1 MDQNVCSPPGEKRV
15 RRSPKPK
22 KSLPRNRYRLR
33 QYTREPASSEPK
45 RDNND
50 RLLFYCGEEGCLWS
64 HAISSNFLK
73 HLRTKHG
80 IKVKPQKNEVLM
92 NAAQHALDHLD
103 RESNKLNDAEGQ
115 QKHRRTIPLTE
126 ESLRTALVYHVV
138 RHSLPFTT
146 IEQSSLASLLIL
158 CNPEVEDILI
168 TSRRTL
174 VSDIKNCW
182 KGEKTTLMDRL
193 QQARTKIHI
202 SLDIWTSPNT
212 YLFLGVVA
220 HYIAADEN
228 HQSTSLIALREIGGH
243 SGEEQWSVLRTV
255 LEEYGIVERLGCII
269 GDNASTNGTLCRTIY
284 DYFSEELFMV
294 WDYEANQIRC
304 IGHIINLI
312 VQAFLFGQLEE
323 EELEAYDREE
333 TERSEINV
341 EAEQQQHVRQRAQQQ
356 QRVRQQMSS
365 LGKLHNIVVHIRSS
379 ASRTK
384 QFVKESGG
392 RIPLDNRTRWN
403 SWHAMLERALN
414 FEKSVD
420 YYLKT
425 QPDLNLDILKPKD
438 WDMLRT
444 MHTFLV
450 RFRDHTKQLE
460 SDGDDISQVLPH
472 LLHVRLWL
480 TANKQKVSRK
490 DGQPTARTTAEDRDF
505 LQRLQNAEAAWQ
517 KWWDLIWGNTTY
529 LLATMLNPIY
539 RTKWFKEG
547 LKVIGIDSETIQEG
561 LDRARTAWNLWHE
574 KKQEEDRIERLK
586 EVKTE
591 PKKRRTTYNLRTKPA
606 ATIYELNERVF
617 GDWESNDVS
626 ELEEYLSQP
635 VTQLPKDDV
644 RDFKPLAWWCEESL
658 QKKWPHLSSL
668 AIFVLSL
675 PAMSAEPERVFS
687 GARRTISWE
696 RSQLRPEIIETL
708 ECLKHIFRS
717 RERAL

>member
-1 MDQNVCSPPGEKRV
+1 MDQMDQSVCSPSRRESV
-15 RRSPKPK
+15 RRSKISK
-22 KSLPRNRYRLR
+22 KSLPRNRYPLR
-33 QYTREPASSEPK
+33 QYTREPASNEPK
-45 RDNND
+45 RDNLD

-73 HLRTKHG
+73 HLRTNHK
-80 IKVKPQKNEVLM
+80 IEVKPQKNEVLR
-92 NAAQHALDHLD
+92 NAAQHILDHLNQ
-103 RESNKLNDAEGQ
+103 ESNTKGQ
-115 QKHRRTIPLTE
+115 QKHLHTIPLTE
-126 ESLRTALVYHVV
+126 ESLRSALVYHVV
-138 RHSLPFTT
+138 RNSLPFTT
-146 IEQSSLASLLIL
+146 IEQPSLTSLLIL

-168 TSRRTL
+168 TSRGTL
-174 VSDIKNCW
+174 VSDIKNRW
-182 KGEKTTLMDRL
+182 EREKTTLRNRL

-212 YLFLGVVA
+212 YLFLGIVA
-220 HYIAADEN
+220 HYIPANEN
-228 HQSTSLIALREIGGH
+228 HQNTSLIALREIGGH

-255 LEEYGIVERLGCII
+255 LEEYGIVEKLGCII
-269 GDNASTNGTLCRTIY
+269 SDSASTNGTLCRTIHN
-284 DYFSEELFMV
+284 YFSEELFMM
-294 WDYEANQIRC
+294 WDYKTNQIRC

-312 VQAFLFGQLEE
+312 VQAFLFGQLKE
-323 EELEAYDREE
+323 EELEVYDREE
-333 TERSEINV
+333 TERSEIMV
-341 EAEQQQHVRQRAQQQ
+341 EVEQQRVRQQQCARQQ

-384 QFVKESGG
+384 QFVKEAGG

-403 SWHAMLERALN
+403 SWHAMLEQALN
-414 FEKSVD
+414 FEKSID

-450 RFRDHTKQLE
+450 RFKDHTKQLE
-460 SDGDDISQVLPH
+460 SDGNDISQVLPH
-472 LLHVRLWL
+472 LLHVKLWL
-480 TANKQKVSRK
+480 TANKQKISRK
-490 DGQPTARTTAEDRDF
+490 DGQPATRTTAEDRDF
-505 LQRLQNAEAAWQ
+505 LQRVQNAEAAWQ

-547 LKVIGIDSETIQEG
+547 LKAIGVNSETVQEG
-561 LDRARTAWNLWHE
+561 LDRANMAWNLWHE
-574 KKQEEDRIERLK
+574 QKKEEDRIERLNK
-586 EVKTE
+586 GKTE
-591 PKKRRTTYNLRTKPA
+591 PKKRRTTYHLRTKPA

-635 VTQLPKDDV
+635 VTQLPKDKV
-644 RDFKPLAWWCEESL
+644 RDFKPLAWWCKED
-658 QKKWPHLSSL
+658 QQDKWSHLSSL

-696 RSQLRPEIIETL
+696 RSQLRPDIIEIL

-717 RERAL
+717 RERAP